1 MVKTEIDDQSKATR
15 FLGNM
20 AVSILSKW
28 FHQNKDY
35 PYPDEATTDQLAR
48 EASKHNVYHNYY

>member
-1 MVKTEIDDQSKATR
+1 MKEENSSEEKSTR
-15 FLGNM
+15 FLGNT
-20 AVSILSKW
+20 AVSILLQW

-48 EASKHNVYHNYY
+48 EASKHNVY